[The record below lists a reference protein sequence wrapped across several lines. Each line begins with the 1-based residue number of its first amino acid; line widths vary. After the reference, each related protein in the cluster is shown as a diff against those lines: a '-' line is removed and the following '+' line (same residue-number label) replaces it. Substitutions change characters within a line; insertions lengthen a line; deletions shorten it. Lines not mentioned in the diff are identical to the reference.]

1 MKNIPNNVICWFFLN
16 QNQLEI
22 YEIHIN
28 QILLLSP
35 YFPNDSPIQGYSFI
49 FQHEVKGKYL
59 RGEDED
65 EDCDKDEDDS
75 VIQFFK

>member
-1 MKNIPNNVICWFFLN
+1 MKFILIRFFFFHLT
-16 QNQLEI
+16 
-22 YEIHIN
+22 
-28 QILLLSP
+28 
-35 YFPNDSPIQGYSFI
+35 FPMTVQCKGNSFI

-75 VIQFFK
+75 VIQFF

>member
-1 MKNIPNNVICWFFLN
+1 MKFILIRFFFFHLT
-16 QNQLEI
+16 
-22 YEIHIN
+22 
-28 QILLLSP
+28 
-35 YFPNDSPIQGYSFI
+35 FPMKVQYKGNSFI

>member
-1 MKNIPNNVICWFFLN
+1 MTVQYKGN
-16 QNQLEI
+16 
-22 YEIHIN
+22 
-28 QILLLSP
+28 
-35 YFPNDSPIQGYSFI
+35 SFI

-59 RGEDED
+59 RGEYED